1 MKNRKTSAIDPLA
14 AEVSSLSRRFAERSL
29 DSSYMDRTESREAYG
44 VYFGE
49 VSHSKGVALGE
60 EILRRGDSSLFRKDH
75 LRILDLG
82 AGTGDFG
89 LGVAESLLAAH
100 PFSLSLHFVDRS
112 KEALEAAVSGRGHSR
127 LSLTVSQA
135 TLPKDRSYL
144 SDGYDIVTM
153 ANCLAENESQLD
165 GFADLLGEM
174 ARSILPGGLLL
185 LVEPADRRSSRA
197 LLTLGDDLISRH
209 LPLHLLAPCPGGRT
223 LPCPALR
230 HSEDWCHEDR
240 PAVFSE
246 GLLKTAKLVGHVKDS
261 LKMTYLLFGR
271 GGAPPP
277 PSLRLV
283 SPLHREKGLFFGDF
297 CDGKLWW
304 RIRLLT
310 RNRGDLTRAFTRL
323 HRGESVAEGEPS
335 SLASS
340 PPLEGRGSIDW
351 PRERPVIRLSHPDGR
366 PFDPMDES

>member
-165 GFADLLGEM
+165 GFADLLG
-174 ARSILPGGLLL
+174 RWLGRFFRGGSCSWSNRRTDGPPG
-185 LVEPADRRSSRA
+185 PSSRWGTI
-197 LLTLGDDLISRH
+197 LSPDIFRFIC
-209 LPLHLLAPCPGGRT
+209 LPPVQGGAPCP
-223 LPCPALR
+223 
-230 HSEDWCHEDR
+230 
-240 PAVFSE
+240 V
-246 GLLKTAKLVGHVKDS
+246 
-261 LKMTYLLFGR
+261 
-271 GGAPPP
+271 
-277 PSLRLV
+277 
-283 SPLHREKGLFFGDF
+283 
-297 CDGKLWW
+297 
-304 RIRLLT
+304 
-310 RNRGDLTRAFTRL
+310 
-323 HRGESVAEGEPS
+323 
-335 SLASS
+335 
-340 PPLEGRGSIDW
+340 
-351 PRERPVIRLSHPDGR
+351 RLSGTPRTGAMKIAR
-366 PFDPMDES
+366 RIFLRVF